1 MTKKRHSKFFLRNW
15 IKPIINISHIKH
27 LIPKYIKYLRDWKNY
42 SQMKYAEEM
51 SFKNLQPALFDD
63 LPKTPF
69 DPHYFYQ
76 DIWAF
81 TRIIKSGPDSHV
93 DIGSNIYFIGFL
105 AVLIKVTFIDIR
117 PLTANINNLKSIKGS
132 IISIPYQDNSIKSIS
147 CLHVAEHIGLGRY
160 GDKLD
165 PLGTKKATKEL
176 VRVLAKDGN
185 LFFSLPI
192 GRPRLCFN
200 SHRIHST
207 DQILE
212 YFSDLEL
219 VELSGVDDSGRYVQN
234 INKNKLDLCDYGC
247 GFFWFTKKK

>member
-1 MTKKRHSKFFLRNW
+1 MKKKRHYKLFVRNW
-15 IKPIINISHIKH
+15 LKPIVNISHLKYI
-27 LIPKYIKYLRDWKNY
+27 IPKYNKYLRDWKKY
-42 SQMKYAEEM
+42 SHMKYAEEI
-51 SFKNLQPALFDD
+51 SLKNSIPSLFDD
-63 LPKTPF
+63 LVKTSF

-81 TRIIKSGPDSHV
+81 KRIIELASDSHV
-93 DIGSNIYFIGFL
+93 DVGSNVKFVGFL
-105 AVLIKVTFIDIR
+105 TRLKKVTFIDIR
-117 PLTANINNLKSIKGS
+117 PLNANLDNLKSIKGN
-132 IISIPYQDNSIKSIS
+132 ILSIPFEDNSINSIS

-165 PLGTKKATKEL
+165 PLGTKKAVKEL

-192 GRPRLCFN
+192 GKPNLCFN

-219 VELSGVDDSGRYVQN
+219 IELSGVDDSGKYTQN
-234 INKNKLDLCDYGC
+234 INKNKLDSCSYGC
-247 GFFWFTKKK
+247 GFFYFTKK

>member
-1 MTKKRHSKFFLRNW
+1 MKERRHSQSVLRNW
-15 IKPIINISHIKH
+15 IKPIVNPSHLKH
-27 LIPKYIKYLRDWKNY
+27 IVPKYIKYLRDWKKY
-42 SQMKYAEEM
+42 SRMKYAEEM
-51 SFKNLQPALFDD
+51 SLKYSLPSLFDD
-63 LPKTPF
+63 LVKTPF

-81 TRIIKSGPDSHV
+81 KRIFELGYDSHV
-93 DIGSNIYFIGFL
+93 DVGSNVKFIGFST
-105 AVLIKVTFIDIR
+105 VIKKVTFIDIR
-117 PLTANINNLKSIKGS
+117 PLITNLDNLKSIKGN
-132 IISIPYQDNSIKSIS
+132 ILSIPFEDNSITSIS

-165 PLGTKKATKEL
+165 TLGTKKAVKEL

-192 GRPRLCFN
+192 GKPRLCFN

-219 VELSGVDDSGRYVQN
+219 IELSGVDDSGKYIQN
-234 INKNKLDLCDYGC
+234 INKNILDSCSYGC
-247 GFFWFTKKK
+247 GFFWFTKR

>member
-1 MTKKRHSKFFLRNW
+1 MKKKGYSKFFLRNW
-15 IKPIINISHIKH
+15 IKPIVNVSYLKN
-27 LIPKYIKYLRDWKNY
+27 LIPKYLKYLRDWKRY
-42 SQMKYAEEM
+42 SRMKYAEKM
-51 SFKNLQPALFDD
+51 SLKNSLPSLFDD
-63 LPKTPF
+63 LAKTPF

-81 TRIIKSGPDSHV
+81 KRIFKLKSDSHV
-93 DIGSNIYFIGFL
+93 DIGSKVYFIGFL
-105 AVLIKVTFIDIR
+105 TTIKEVSFIDIR
-117 PLTANINNLKSIKGS
+117 PLDTNLNNLKSIKGN
-132 IISIPYQDNSIKSIS
+132 ILSIPFEDNSIESIS

-160 GDKLD
+160 GDELD
-165 PLGTKKATKEL
+165 TLGTKKAAREL
-176 VRVLAKDGN
+176 ARVLAIDGN

-219 VELSGVDDSGRYVQN
+219 VELSGVDDNGNYVQN
-234 INKNKLDLCDYGC
+234 INRNILDSCTYGC
-247 GFFWFTKKK
+247 GFFWFTKK

>member
-1 MTKKRHSKFFLRNW
+1 MKKNKHSKFFLRNW
-15 IKPIINISHIKH
+15 IKPIVNISHLKYI
-27 LIPKYIKYLRDWKNY
+27 IPKYIKYLRDRKKY
-42 SQMKYAEEM
+42 SRMKYAEEM
-51 SFKNLQPALFDD
+51 SLKNSIPSLFDD
-63 LPKTPF
+63 LVKTPF

-81 TRIIKSGPDSHV
+81 KRILELGSDSHV
-93 DIGSNIYFIGFL
+93 DIGSNVKFIGFS
-105 AVLIKVTFIDIR
+105 AVIKKVTFIDIR
-117 PLTANINNLKSIKGS
+117 PLIANLDNLKSIKGN
-132 IISIPYQDNSIKSIS
+132 ILSIPFEDNSINSIS

-165 PLGTKKATKEL
+165 TLGTKKAVKEL

-192 GRPRLCFN
+192 GKPRLCFN

-219 VELSGVDDSGRYVQN
+219 LELSGVDDSGKYIQN
-234 INKNKLDLCDYGC
+234 IDRNILNSCSYGC
-247 GFFWFTKKK
+247 GFFWFTKK

>member
-1 MTKKRHSKFFLRNW
+1 MKKKKHSKFFLKNW
-15 IKPIINISHIKH
+15 IKPIVNPSHLKH
-27 LIPKYIKYLRDWKNY
+27 LIPKYLKYLRDWKKY
-42 SQMKYAEEM
+42 SRMKYAEEM
-51 SFKNLQPALFDD
+51 SLKYSLPSLFDD
-63 LPKTPF
+63 LVKTPF

-81 TRIIKSGPDSHV
+81 KRILELGSDSHV
-93 DIGSNIYFIGFL
+93 DVGSNVKFIGFST
-105 AVLIKVTFIDIR
+105 VIKKVTFIDIR
-117 PLTANINNLKSIKGS
+117 PLIANLDNLKSIKGN
-132 IISIPYQDNSIKSIS
+132 ILSIPFEDNSINSIS

-165 PLGTKKATKEL
+165 PLGTKKAAKEL
-176 VRVLAKDGN
+176 VRVLAKEGN

-192 GRPRLCFN
+192 GKPRLCFN

-219 VELSGVDDSGRYVQN
+219 IELSGVDDSGNYIQN
-234 INKNKLDLCDYGC
+234 INKNKLDSCSYGC
-247 GFFWFTKKK
+247 GFFWFTKK